1 MFTFTFSSAV
11 SCVVVELSPALPVVL
26 LLLMVL
32 LPLVL
37 LEAIVLLVFSTLGG
51 AGFGFLSNLS
61 NSRATMD
68 NCLGTSS
75 DRKTGSSE
83 AATVPCA
90 ASFSSIQSS
99 AFFSISSTFAISV
112 SFTHGR
118 LVGHSASFSR
128 TVMIVLRA
136 VATASG
142 RAVLSINLSKI
153 GSASLRNSLCL
164 ALKVA
169 TSAVL
174 ASASYNQSS
183 SSVPLFIT
191 SSRCSAVLT
200 EPSSSSCS

>member
-11 SCVVVELSPALPVVL
+11 SCVVVELSPALPVVP

-32 LPLVL
+32 LP
-37 LEAIVLLVFSTLGG
+37 FSTLGG
-51 AGFGFLSNLS
+51 AGLGFLSNLS

-90 ASFSSIQSS
+90 TSFSSIQSS

-128 TVMIVLRA
+128 TVVIVLRA

-169 TSAVL
+169 TFAVL

-191 SSRCSAVLT
+191 SSLCSAVLT

>member
-11 SCVVVELSPALPVVL
+11 SCVVVELSPALPVVP

-37 LEAIVLLVFSTLGG
+37 LDAIVLLVFSTLGG
-51 AGFGFLSNLS
+51 AGLGFLSNLS

-90 ASFSSIQSS
+90 ASFS
-99 AFFSISSTFAISV
+99 
-112 SFTHGR
+112 FTHGR

-128 TVMIVLRA
+128 TVAIVLRA